1 MSAQIDVAICAQH
14 VLAAALKAQG
24 ILDHALGQHAGGDW
38 VKMEAIQAKSAH
50 EAMERAD
57 ELVRQLS
64 ASYADDDQSQAAVL
78 MRRAGNILTYCLAT
92 INPYP
97 QGDRGHE
104 SHLGRSRSAISQLG
118 LLAREAK
125 AFLDQHQGEVA

>member
-57 ELVRQLS
+57 ELVQQLS
-64 ASYADDDQSQAAVL
+64 TGYADDDQSQAAVL
-78 MRRAGNILTYCLAT
+78 MRRAGNIFAY
-92 INPYP
+92 
-97 QGDRGHE
+97 
-104 SHLGRSRSAISQLG
+104 
-118 LLAREAK
+118 
-125 AFLDQHQGEVA
+125 